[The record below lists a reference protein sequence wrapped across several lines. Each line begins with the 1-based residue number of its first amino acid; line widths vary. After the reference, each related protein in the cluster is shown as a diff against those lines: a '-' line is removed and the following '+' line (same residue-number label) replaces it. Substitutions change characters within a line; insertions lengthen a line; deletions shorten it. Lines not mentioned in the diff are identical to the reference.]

1 MTFFKTVWYNAC
13 SLLLAR
19 IILFG
24 GLLVVIVFG
33 FIVFGN
39 SEEEAIEI
47 PDSYTLYINLNE
59 LPEKIDH
66 NLKAKLLNES
76 NSLTVFELTETLK
89 FVKDDDDVKSVVIN
103 FGDNLLGIGNYQHLA
118 IVLKDLSQHKK
129 VITYSNNYSIQSLIA
144 STGSNNVIMHPQGQ
158 VECKGLGVQ
167 LLYFKDI
174 LNRIGIEA
182 EPIRAGKYKSAI
194 EPFIKDSISPEN
206 EFQLKELLGSIW
218 ESLSN
223 TIESKGNIS
232 SQEIDFIANNK
243 GYLYANEAVEYGLID
258 SVGFLSDIIND
269 EKLSNGDLLSSSNY
283 FKKYKKK
290 ILASKDNNFA
300 VLSLEGPIK
309 CGDDEMDITAT
320 HVLKQ
325 IKEISKDKS
334 IKGLVIRINSPG
346 GSALA
351 SETIYQAVKKL
362 NQSIPVVISMGDVAA
377 SGGYYIAMASD
388 YVFAQPTTITG
399 SIGVFGLMMNAE
411 ELTNKI
417 GLNVSKVNTHQ
428 MSDFYS
434 FDRSLYEYEKER
446 IQIGIDSTYQTF
458 LRRVSKGRG
467 LTVNQVHSHAQ
478 GRIWSGVDAV
488 KIGLVD
494 SVGQLDDAIKYLK
507 ELIAMEDLGVKLFP
521 KEKTLLQEISSNLD
535 DSPQIQFPSTIQ
547 MIIDAGKDIEEIKTF
562 NQPQARLPFKIKFQ

>member
-1 MTFFKTVWYNAC
+1 MSFFKTVWYNAC

-19 IILFG
+19 ILLFG
-24 GLLVVIVFG
+24 GLIVVIVLG
-33 FIVFGN
+33 LIVFGN
-39 SEEEAIEI
+39 SEEEAIDI

-66 NLKAKLLNES
+66 NLKAKILNES
-76 NSLTVFELTETLK
+76 NSLTILELTETLK
-89 FVKDDDDVKSVVIN
+89 FAKNDENVKSVVIN
-103 FGDNLLGIGNYQHLA
+103 FGDNLIGIGNYHHLA
-118 IVLKDLSQHKK
+118 LVLKELSEYKK
-129 VITYSNNYSIQSLIA
+129 VITYGNNYSIQSLIA

-174 LNRIGIEA
+174 LNKIGIEA

-206 EFQLKELLGSIW
+206 EFQLKELLNSIW
-218 ESLSN
+218 GSLSK
-223 TIESKGNIS
+223 TIASNGEITTE
-232 SQEIDFIANNK
+232 EIDYIANTK
-243 GYLYANEAVEYGLID
+243 GYLYANEAIKYGLVD
-258 SVGFLSDIIND
+258 TVGFLSDIINN
-269 EKLSNGDLLSSSNY
+269 EKNLSGDLLSSSNY

-290 ILASKDNNFA
+290 ILASKDENIA

-309 CGDDEMDITAT
+309 CGDDEMDITAS

-334 IKGLVIRINSPG
+334 IKGLVVRINSPG

-351 SETIYQAVKKL
+351 SETIYQAVKKI

-458 LRRVSKGRG
+458 LRRVSKGRR

-507 ELIAMEDLGVKLFP
+507 KLIANEDLGLILFP
-521 KEKTLLQEISSNLD
+521 EEKTLLQEISSNLD
-535 DSPQIQFPSTIQ
+535 DSPKIQFPTTIQ
-547 MIIDAGKDIEEIKTF
+547 MIIDAGEDIEEIKTF
-562 NQPQARLPFKIKFQ
+562 NQPQMRLPFKIKFQ